1 MWGSVDASMDGCI
14 YLCESGRVCIYLC
27 IYVCIY
33 LCMDVSLYL
42 SVYVCE
48 YVCLSD
54 MDDIM

>member
-1 MWGSVDASMDGCI
+1 MGMWGSVDASMDGCI
-14 YLCESGRVCIYLC
+14 YLCESGRVS
-27 IYVCIY
+27 IYVWMY
-33 LCMDVSLYL
+33 LSIYL

>member
-1 MWGSVDASMDGCI
+1 MGMWGSVDASMDGCI
-14 YLCESGRVCIYLC
+14 YLCESGRVCM
-27 IYVCIY
+27 YVSI
-33 LCMDVSLYL
+33 YL

>member
-1 MWGSVDASMDGCI
+1 MGMWGSVDASMDGCI
-14 YLCESGRVCIYLC
+14 YLCESGRVCIYLSM
-27 IYVCIY
+27 Y